1 MAQGSKTVVSPAIL
15 KPRPRAGTVSFLPFF
30 VSQSKPKSQRKLKG
44 RGKGRHLLMG
54 EEAPTGM
61 EGLVGNSPHRPATTV
76 CLLLFPFLPLPVLMI
91 GKTFTSFQ
99 LQN

>member
-1 MAQGSKTVVSPAIL
+1 
-15 KPRPRAGTVSFLPFF
+15 
-30 VSQSKPKSQRKLKG
+30 
-44 RGKGRHLLMG
+44 MG

-61 EGLVGNSPHRPATTV
+61 EGFLGNSPHRPATTV

-99 LQN
+99 LQNYIQVPLGAKRILGHDIAP